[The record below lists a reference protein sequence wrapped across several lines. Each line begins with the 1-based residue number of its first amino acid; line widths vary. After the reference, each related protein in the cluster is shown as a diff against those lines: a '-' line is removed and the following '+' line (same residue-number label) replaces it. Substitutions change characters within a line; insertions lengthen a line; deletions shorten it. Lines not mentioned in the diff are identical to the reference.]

1 MNTADLRKDEL
12 VLIGEVVNV
21 VGIKGEIKIYSFA
34 ESRETFDSLETFIL
48 EFSEKPGKE
57 DSFFEMKV
65 QSLRH
70 KGSTVIAK
78 LYDVDDR
85 NEGEELRG
93 SKVYMR
99 ASMLPELPDGVYYI
113 RDMLGMR
120 VTDDNGADLGRLK
133 DVDCSRPQRLYIIE
147 RPTGNDI
154 LIPGVDEF
162 ILNID
167 MDKGIIKVKILE
179 GML

>member
-70 KGSTVIAK
+70 KGSMVIAK
-78 LYDVDDR
+78 LYNAR
-85 NEGEELRG
+85 SQGSRRCPLR
-93 SKVYMR
+93 
-99 ASMLPELPDGVYYI
+99 
-113 RDMLGMR
+113 
-120 VTDDNGADLGRLK
+120 
-133 DVDCSRPQRLYIIE
+133 
-147 RPTGNDI
+147 
-154 LIPGVDEF
+154 PGCACRC
-162 ILNID
+162 
-167 MDKGIIKVKILE
+167 GP
-179 GML
+179 

>member
-1 MNTADLRKDEL
+1 M
-12 VLIGEVVNV
+12 
-21 VGIKGEIKIYSFA
+21 
-34 ESRETFDSLETFIL
+34 
-48 EFSEKPGKE
+48 
-57 DSFFEMKV
+57 
-65 QSLRH
+65 
-70 KGSTVIAK
+70 
-78 LYDVDDR
+78 
-85 NEGEELRG
+85 
-93 SKVYMR
+93 
-99 ASMLPELPDGVYYI
+99 
-113 RDMLGMR
+113 
-120 VTDDNGADLGRLK
+120 GRLK